1 MTDSGAPGVP
11 DARLPHPSERLPLS
25 GLALS
30 GVTLA
35 AVLVQRTANGHPVD
49 QTAIDTLLRAVP
61 THRAESPAL
70 IFPNPGVYREG
81 ARIARD
87 ALSGRVN
94 APDAVRYSVQL
105 IELANLL
112 RGVPQVVEKLRDLL
126 DQLHPDSMNTQDVAR
141 IYQQTIST
149 LGKRIQVTGD
159 PALLGRDEIADRI
172 RALLLAGIRM
182 AWLWYQ
188 CGGRRWHLVLQRR
201 ALAAT
206 LHPVA
211 DPPM

>member
-1 MTDSGAPGVP
+1 MTDSGVQR
-11 DARLPHPSERLPLS
+11 ARPPHPTDRLPLA
-25 GLALS
+25 GLGLS

-49 QTAIDTLLRAVP
+49 QAAIDALLQAIV

-112 RGVPQVVEKLRDLL
+112 RGVPQIVEKLRDLL
-126 DQLHPDSMNTQDVAR
+126 DQLDPEHMTTSDAAR

-159 PALLGRDEIADRI
+159 PALLGREDVADRI

-206 LHPVA
+206 LHPIV